1 MYRWY
6 EKAALCFVFLADY
19 TIGDGESRL
28 SECRWFTRGF
38 TLQELLAPQTVI
50 FFDSNLNTLG
60 TRSSLAH
67 NIAAFTR
74 IAPTYLLDADSC
86 RTASVAQRMSWASSR
101 QTSRSE
107 DIAYCLLGLFTVN
120 MPLLYGE
127 GALQAF
133 RRLQYEIIAQ
143 STDESIFAWT
153 SEAADGRRGMF
164 ANSPSEFASC
174 QHIYRS
180 VFRIRRPPYR
190 TTNRGLEFAIPA
202 TTGEW
207 TSQLSPRTPGIST
220 WVQLECE
227 YRERARPV
235 ESVSIRLERTAY
247 GDGLWYRIHPQ
258 KLNLDKQ
265 SNIWLSLKPLFYGYI
280 QVYISEPET
289 SEDRMSHEVRDPMA
303 SSIGRQFIINF
314 ITYGGLGVYLSLGFV
329 LVTGLYDES
338 SNHIALAT
346 VSWLWLTCGWKFSRY
361 SYRYLTVVLA
371 GAMDISV
378 DSGPWAILLLG
389 FIFYLEPVFA
399 VTGPTEFRSW
409 FKIAIKKCWRFTS
422 TSLG

>member
-19 TIGDGESRL
+19 TTGDGESRL

-38 TLQELLAPQTVI
+38 TLQELLAPQTVM
-50 FFDSNLNTLG
+50 FFDSKLNTLG

-67 NIAAFTR
+67 KIAAFTH
-74 IAPTYLLDADSC
+74 IASTYLLDHDSC
-86 RTASVAQRMSWASSR
+86 RTASVAQRMSWASRR

-107 DIAYCLLGLFTVN
+107 DIAYSLLGLFNVN

-153 SEAADGRRGMF
+153 SETADGRRGMF

-174 QHIYRS
+174 QHIHRS
-180 VFRIRRPPYR
+180 VLKIRRPAYR
-190 TTNRGLEFAIPA
+190 TTNRGVEFAIPA
-202 TTGEW
+202 TAGDW
-207 TSQLSPRTPGIST
+207 TSRISPRTHGIST

-227 YRERARPV
+227 YRERPRPAK
-235 ESVSIRLERTAY
+235 SVSICLERSAH
-247 GDGLWYRIHPQ
+247 GDGLWYRMHPQ
-258 KLNLDKQ
+258 KLNLDKH
-265 SNIWLSLKPLFYGYI
+265 SNIWQSLKTLCYGYI

-289 SEDRMSHEVRDPMA
+289 SEDRRSYEVRHPTT
-303 SSIGRQFIINF
+303 SSVIRQFFINF
-314 ITYGGLGVYLSLGFV
+314 IICGVLAVYLALGLL
-329 LVTGLYDES
+329 LVTQLYDES
-338 SNHIALAT
+338 SNHISLT
-346 VSWLWLTCGWKFSRY
+346 TLIWLWLTCGWKVSRY

-371 GAMDISV
+371 GVMDMLV
-378 DSGPWAILLLG
+378 DSGPWALFLLG
-389 FIFYLEPVFA
+389 FIFYLESVLI
-399 VTGPTEFRSW
+399 VMGPTKFRSW
-409 FKIAIKKCWRFTS
+409 FEIAIKKCWR
-422 TSLG
+422 